1 MSLKDPP
8 KFVKIIVA
16 ILPSAVL
23 VGAFV
28 YFAIL
33 PKNVEIEQ
41 LNEVIAKQEAD
52 ISKSQSMVQ
61 RLDELK
67 AENERLRAQLAVL
80 EEYLPE
86 EKEISSLLKQVEEL
100 SKEAGLEILSW
111 KPSPKRRH
119 PSGVVFEIP
128 VSVKLNGSYHD
139 LGHFFSSLTQL
150 DRIVNVKNIGMGNP
164 VPKGDKAIL
173 SISFDA
179 ATFTA
184 IPEAEEGAAGAQP
197 AGKGKGKGKGK

>member
-1 MSLKDPP
+1 MAKISFKKLP
-8 KFVKIIVA
+8 KPVKVVVA
-16 ILPSAVL
+16 ILPSAIL

-33 PKNVEIEQ
+33 PKNEQIEK
-41 LNEVIAKQEAD
+41 LNKEIAKQEAD

-67 AENERLRAQLAVL
+67 AENERLRAQLKVL

-100 SKEAGLEILSW
+100 SKEAGLDILAWS
-111 KPSPKRRH
+111 PSSKRKH
-119 PSGVVFEIP
+119 PSGVVFEVP
-128 VSVKLNGSYHD
+128 VSVRLDGSYHD

-150 DRIVNVKNIGMGNP
+150 DRIVNVKNINMGKP
-164 VPKGDKAIL
+164 RPEGDKAL
-173 SISFDA
+173 LGISFDA
-179 ATFTA
+179 VTFTA
-184 IPEAEEGAAGAQP
+184 IPEDEGT
-197 AGKGKGKGKGK
+197 K

>member
-1 MSLKDPP
+1 MARLSLKNPP
-8 KFVKIIVA
+8 KFVKIVLA
-16 ILPSAVL
+16 ILPSAIL

-28 YFAIL
+28 YLALL
-33 PKNVEIEQ
+33 PKNAEIEQ
-41 LNEVIAKQEAD
+41 LNKEIAKQEVD

-67 AENERLRAQLAVL
+67 AENERLRAQLAIL

-111 KPSPKRRH
+111 KPSSKRRH
-119 PSGVVFEIP
+119 PSGIVFEVP
-128 VSVKLNGSYHD
+128 VSVRLNGSYHD

-150 DRIVNVKNIGMGNP
+150 DRIVNVKNINMSR
-164 VPKGDKAIL
+164 PKAQGDKAVLGIG
-173 SISFDA
+173 FDA

-184 IPEAEEGAAGAQP
+184 IPEGEAQQGAKANPKA
-197 AGKGKGKGKGK
+197 KR

>member
-1 MSLKDPP
+1 MARMSLKNPP
-8 KFVKIIVA
+8 KFVKILVA
-16 ILPSAVL
+16 ILPSAIL
-23 VGAFV
+23 VGAFI
-28 YFAIL
+28 YLAIL
-33 PKNVEIEQ
+33 PKNAEIEQ
-41 LNEVIAKQEAD
+41 LNLDIAKQEAD

-111 KPSPKRRH
+111 KPSAKRRH
-119 PSGVVFEIP
+119 PSGIVFEVP
-128 VSVKLNGSYHD
+128 VSIKLNGSYHD

-150 DRIVNVKNIGMGNP
+150 DRIVNVKNINMSGP
-164 VPKGDKAIL
+164 RPAGDKAMLNIG
-173 SISFDA
+173 FDA

-184 IPEAEEGAAGAQP
+184 IPEGEAKPQAKANPKAK
-197 AGKGKGKGKGK
+197 ANR